1 MILYFS
7 GSGNNKFIA
16 NYINNKLNDEVVS
29 INDII
34 KFNQSLNFNS
44 IKPYVI
50 ISPIYAWRYPKII
63 EDLLLQANFN
73 GSKEIYFIASMGLNC
88 GNADKYLKNIAK
100 SKNMH
105 YKGFAKIIM
114 PSNYVVSEKAE
125 TEANAT
131 KIIKDS
137 LPLLDTLS
145 NLINSDKNFNEPK
158 KEFFGDLYSSFLN
171 YGFNNFYKSSKKFK
185 VDDSCIKCKKCIT
198 VCPLNNVSMK
208 NGNIT
213 FSTNCMFCLSCI
225 NNCPVNAITYN
236 GKKNGTYL
244 CPSKEKIFK

>member
-1 MILYFS
+1 M
-7 GSGNNKFIA
+7 GKNN
-16 NYINNKLNDEVVS
+16 NENIN
-29 INDII
+29 
-34 KFNQSLNFNS
+34 QPSLFDFMNLDGDGFLA
-44 IKPYVI
+44 KPI
-50 ISPIYAWRYPKII
+50 QEPAQPKVTK
-63 EDLLLQANFN
+63 QQ
-73 GSKEIYFIASMGLNC
+73 
-88 GNADKYLKNIAK
+88 
-100 SKNMH
+100 
-105 YKGFAKIIM
+105 AKIDDGFRNM
-114 PSNYVVSEKAE
+114 K
-125 TEANAT
+125 
-131 KIIKDS
+131 KQIIKDS

-158 KEFFGDLYSSFLN
+158 KEFFGGLYSSFLN

-185 VDDSCIKCKKCIT
+185 VDYSCIKCKKCIT

-213 FSTNCMFCLSCI
+213 FLANCMFCLSCI

>member
-16 NYINNKLNDEVVS
+16 DYINSKLHDEVVS
-29 INDII
+29 MNEII
-34 KFNQSLNFNS
+34 KFNRPLKFNS
-44 IKPYVI
+44 SNPYII

-63 EDLLLQANFN
+63 EDLILKANFN
-73 GSKEIYFIASMGLNC
+73 GCEEIYFIASMGLNC
-88 GNADKYLKNIAK
+88 GNANKYLKNIAT
-100 SKNMH
+100 SKNMN
-105 YKGFAKIIM
+105 YMGFAKIIM
-114 PSNYVVSEKAE
+114 PSNYIVSEKAE
-125 TEANAT
+125 TEDSAV
-131 KIIKDS
+131 KIIKKS
-137 LPLLDTLS
+137 LPLLDTIS
-145 NLINSDKNFNEPK
+145 NLIKNRQSFNEPK
-158 KEFFGDLYSSFLN
+158 KEFFGNLYSSFFN